1 MKPAPMADGISLDA
15 DALGEDGGAAACTT
29 GWNAILKGNSKTV
42 PYGNP
47 RKSLHVNASRPD
59 RF

>member
-1 MKPAPMADGISLDA
+1 MADGISLDA